1 MLANDQPG
9 IEVELH
15 NQIVKASCQLLKSA
29 GEVLRLSPMPGRR
42 HYIFNLKDLASC
54 FQVIIARKVSFFPF
68 KASSKPSTSV
78 PAWPGVPFTM
88 M

>member
-1 MLANDQPG
+1 MFFHFQSQMLANDQPG

-54 FQVIIARKVSFFPF
+54 FQVIIARKVSFFNNCHIY
-68 KASSKPSTSV
+68 
-78 PAWPGVPFTM
+78 M
-88 M
+88 ENLED